1 MSWIQRSLSSMN
13 VKKIFDVHKII
24 IPINND
30 NTHWT
35 LAVVSFSNEEMRIEY
50 LDSLAGNGQNDL
62 VDILVHFLKEEADR
76 LKFTIRTWVVL
87 PPRNDIPRQVNGLDC
102 GVFMCY
108 FANFMS
114 VDAPLTFTAE
124 DIPHFRRRMITDVYN
139 GHIA

>member
-1 MSWIQRSLSSMN
+1 MSWIQRSLSSIN

-24 IPINND
+24 IPINTD

-35 LAVVSFSNEEMRIEY
+35 LAVFSFSNEEMRIEY
-50 LDSLAGNGQNDL
+50 LDSLAGNGQNDM

-76 LKFTIRTWVVL
+76 LKFTIKTWVVL

-102 GVFMCY
+102 GVLCY